1 MQSAKLSGRTWFNLI
16 LFGFMGQIAWAV
28 ENVYFNTFLF
38 NYIGGTTRH
47 ISAMVAL
54 SALTAVVSTFLMGT
68 LSDRLAKR
76 KPFLC
81 FGYVLW
87 GVTVAV
93 FALISRENIGRL
105 FSLTVPAAVLTAT
118 VSVVIIMDCV
128 MTFVGSTGNDAAFN
142 AWVTDSTVPENR
154 GVAESVLSVM
164 PILATLGVT
173 AGFGAGVTA
182 VGYPACFLA
191 LGAVVTVCGILGL
204 FTVKESAHV
213 EKKGGNYLSDLVYGF
228 RPTTV
233 RENKELYLSLLCV
246 CIFNTAVQVFMPYLF
261 IYIQH
266 YLQFDFGTLLSSI
279 SPKLLVI
286 AALVLV
292 GFIAVIVLLGKM
304 LDRFGKRRFVFL
316 STGIFIVGLI
326 AVSFAGKIGVFAL
339 LACVMLCGYGLM
351 MIIFNATVRDFTPED
366 KVGQF
371 QGVRMI
377 FAVLIPMVAGPY
389 TGSFVTELFAE
400 RHDLGTYVND
410 YGEAVLV
417 PVPEIFIAAA
427 VVCALVILPTVRIR
441 KKLR

>member
-1 MQSAKLSGRTWFNLI
+1 MSNTKLSARTWFNLI

-38 NYIGGTTRH
+38 NFIGGTTRH

-54 SALTAVVSTFLMGT
+54 SAVTAVVSTFLMGT
-68 LSDRLAKR
+68 LSDRLSKR

-81 FGYVLW
+81 GGYIIW
-87 GVTVAV
+87 GLTVAV
-93 FALISRENIGRL
+93 FALISRENVGRL
-105 FSLTVPAAVLTAT
+105 FSLSAPAAVLTAT
-118 VSVVIIMDCV
+118 VSIVIVMDCI
-128 MTFVGSTGNDAAFN
+128 MTFVGSAGNDAAFN

-154 GVAESVLSVM
+154 GVAEGVLSVM
-164 PILATLGVT
+164 PVLATLAVT

-191 LGAVVTVCGILGL
+191 LGAIVTVCGIVGL
-204 FTVKESAHV
+204 LSVKESVHI
-213 EKKGGNYLSDLVYGF
+213 EKQNSNYWADLLYGF

-233 RENKELYLSLLCV
+233 KAHRDLYLSLLCV

-266 YLQFDFGTLLSSI
+266 YLQFDFGTLLSTLT
-279 SPKLLVI
+279 PKLIVI
-286 AALVLV
+286 VALVLIAL
-292 GFIAVIVLLGKM
+292 IAVIVLVGKL
-304 LDRFGKRRFVFL
+304 LDRFGKRRFVFIA
-316 STGIFIVGLI
+316 TAIFIIGLV
-326 AVSFAGKIGVFAL
+326 AVSFAKTIGIFAI
-339 LACVMLCGYGLM
+339 LACGMFCGYGLM

-377 FAVLIPMVAGPY
+377 FAVLIPMIAGPY
-389 TGSFVTELFAE
+389 TGSFVTELFAA
-400 RHDLGTYVND
+400 RHDLGTYLND
-410 YGEAVLV
+410 YGEAVFV
-417 PVPEIFIAAA
+417 PAPEIFIAAA
-427 VVCALVILPTVRIR
+427 VICLLVILPTVRIR